1 MSLVNIKEVH
11 LVPQERI
18 HQSVKAF
25 RRQQW
30 LFKVLDEQHSD
41 VLQKKIFS
49 YFNISCFF
57 LPPTGP
63 VTTQTQALFVPGLTR
78 APTLSLDLLSAAGQG
93 DFLFFLNELFNLQF
107 CMSLTFV

>member
-11 LVPQERI
+11 LVPQEQI

-57 LPPTGP
+57 PLPQVPSQHRP
-63 VTTQTQALFVPGLTR
+63 KHFSFQDSQEPPPSVSISSQPQAKVI
-78 APTLSLDLLSAAGQG
+78 
-93 DFLFFLNELFNLQF
+93 FF
-107 CMSLTFV
+107 